1 MNVSICVCV
10 YVCMYA
16 CILIE
21 IIKEILWDY
30 SFKNDHTIPKT
41 VHSIELEVQFVVNL
55 ELSPAKQIQT
65 GTNRNARTS
74 AQTK

>member
-16 CILIE
+16 LPFTQR
-21 IIKEILWDY
+21 IKEILWDY

-41 VHSIELEVQFVVNL
+41 LHSIELEVQFVVNL